1 MKQYSTTSE
10 CRNAAYSGV
19 HPGKAGKAL
28 SAKARPAGAGWPLVT
43 GRPGPGSACPP
54 RSPCFSCDVP
64 SGDTLVQQR
73 AFGSLSGKGVEVSIV
88 RGQNLISRFL
98 SRLLCFLKCLFT
110 PGQFFQKINH
120 QSHGPAMGGAGECG
134 RGDRS
139 PVSVT
144 VTGAETFALLR
155 AAASTVAPPSA
166 QRLGLPAETV
176 LEC

>member
-1 MKQYSTTSE
+1 MQNIFGANGSE
-10 CRNAAYSGV
+10 G
-19 HPGKAGKAL
+19 PD
-28 SAKARPAGAGWPLVT
+28 
-43 GRPGPGSACPP
+43 PGPDPGPAHRCPP
-54 RSPCFSCDVP
+54 RLTDRHTQAVPCHCRFCLWSKNMAGLKVDLVHQVL
-64 SGDTLVQQR
+64 DITLQFVSTLSTR
-73 AFGSLSGKGVEVSIV
+73 ALLDYFPCSLLGLPWS
-88 RGQNLISRFL
+88 
-98 SRLLCFLKCLFT
+98 LFT

-155 AAASTVAPPSA
+155 AVASTVAPPSA

>member
-1 MKQYSTTSE
+1 
-10 CRNAAYSGV
+10 
-19 HPGKAGKAL
+19 
-28 SAKARPAGAGWPLVT
+28 
-43 GRPGPGSACPP
+43 
-54 RSPCFSCDVP
+54 
-64 SGDTLVQQR
+64 
-73 AFGSLSGKGVEVSIV
+73 
-88 RGQNLISRFL
+88 
-98 SRLLCFLKCLFT
+98 
-110 PGQFFQKINH
+110 
-120 QSHGPAMGGAGECG
+120 MGGAGECG